1 MAVVGAGGFIGA
13 RLTETLTMA
22 GVPAAPVTRA
32 TPAVANGRPA
42 PALRGA
48 RVIFYLASTV
58 NPALAERHPER
69 VAADHAAFT
78 GLLAALRRTGD
89 RPALILTSSA
99 GAVYAPHGTPPYAET
114 DPLGP
119 ASAYGRAKVGLE
131 RALFD
136 ARDAVRPIVVRI
148 ANAYGP
154 GQRTGTM
161 QGVVGH
167 WLEAAAAG
175 LPLRLYGP
183 SEARRDYV
191 FVDDV
196 VEALLH
202 ARHLVHRL
210 PEGGAPEVF
219 NIGSGVPVS
228 LGELA
233 GLVAAALG
241 REPRVER
248 LPARG
253 FDRRDVWFD
262 VRRAREVLGWRPR
275 TSLPDGLRRTWLTL
289 TEATAS
295 TGPVR

>member
-13 RLTETLTMA
+13 RLTEALTMA
-22 GVPAAPVTRA
+22 GVPTAPVTRA
-32 TPAVANGRPA
+32 TPAVADGLPA
-42 PALRGA
+42 PALRTA
-48 RVIFYLASTV
+48 RTIFYLASSV

-78 GLLAALRRTGD
+78 GLLSALRRAGD
-89 RPALILTSSA
+89 RPALILAGSA
-99 GAVYAPHGTPPYAET
+99 GAVYAPHAAPPYRET
-114 DPLGP
+114 APLGP
-119 ASAYGRAKVGLE
+119 ASAYGRAKAELE

-175 LPLRLYGP
+175 QPLRLYGP
-183 SEARRDYV
+183 PEACRDYV

-196 VEALLH
+196 VEAFLH
-202 ARHLVHRL
+202 ARHLVRRR
-210 PEGGAPEVF
+210 PEAGTPEVF
-219 NIGSGVPVS
+219 NVGSGVPVS

-233 GLVAAALG
+233 RSVAAAIG

-262 VRRAREVLGWRPR
+262 VRRAGEVLGWRPR
-275 TSLPDGLRRTWLTL
+275 TPLPDGLRRTWLTL
-289 TEATAS
+289 TAATAP

>member
-13 RLTETLTMA
+13 RLTRALTLA
-22 GVPAAPVTRA
+22 GVPTAPVTRA
-32 TPAVANGRPA
+32 TPAVAGGLPA
-42 PALRGA
+42 PALRTA
-48 RVIFYLASTV
+48 RTIFYLASTV

-78 GLLAALRRTGD
+78 GLLAALRRAGD
-89 RPALILTSSA
+89 RPALILAGSA
-99 GAVYAPHGTPPYAET
+99 GAVYAPDTAPPYGEDA
-114 DPLGP
+114 PLGP
-119 ASAYGRAKVGLE
+119 ATAYGRSKAGLE
-131 RALFD
+131 RALFG

-175 LPLRLYGP
+175 RPLRLYGP
-183 SEARRDYV
+183 PEARRDYV

-196 VEALLH
+196 VEAFLH
-202 ARHLVHRL
+202 ARHLVHRR

-219 NIGSGVPVS
+219 NVGSGVPVS
-228 LGELA
+228 LGELV
-233 GLVAAALG
+233 GLVAAAIG

-275 TSLPDGLRRTWLTL
+275 TPLPDGLRRTWLGAAA
-289 TEATAS
+289 ATAP